1 MSTVLIN
8 DLLASIKASKV
19 PANET
24 PAGFVYTVLPN
35 SNKAVNLL
43 AIETLGSLLKEFRP
57 ADAPN
62 GIVKFNLNGL
72 TGYTHFSERTR
83 VCKFDGDFNGL
94 VSIGHNDNG
103 IVVTTANQL

>member
-1 MSTVLIN
+1 MSTTTTLIAAIT
-8 DLLASIKASKV
+8 ASNV
-19 PANET
+19 PANKT
-24 PAGFVYTVLPN
+24 RAGFVYSASPRF
-35 SNKAVNLL
+35 NKAVYAL

-72 TGYTHFSERTR
+72 TGYTQFSEKTR

-103 IVVTTANQL
+103 IVVTTANRL